1 MPVEMIGWIAP
12 RVASEIIAPR
22 GPPFA
27 AKVIGAYPKKKLE
40 EQLEPA
46 LA

>member
-1 MPVEMIGWIAP
+1 SYDVMSIPTLILFRFGQP
-12 RVASEIIAPR
+12 
-22 GPPFA
+22 A